1 MMKVKRQLED
11 DAWSISIHETEALIS
26 LLYGRGVYGAPTLSA
41 KILQSRDWGPHFFHD
56 TMSRNEFWEMIR
68 FIRFDMQATRSR

>member
-1 MMKVKRQLED
+1 MMKGKRQPED

-41 KILQSRDWGPHFFHD
+41 KIL
-56 TMSRNEFWEMIR
+56 
-68 FIRFDMQATRSR
+68 